1 MRWRREPRK
10 IYATFFFSEAHQSWA
25 VGPLGRW
32 AVGPLGRWAVG
43 PLGRWAVGPLT
54 GIALVSACG
63 VSQAQSQWNVTTTSI
78 PTNVQGPP
86 ALNPIGNGAI
96 TGTINTKVNNQWMTS
111 SLDRN
116 WGIGPTGNYF
126 AYIPYVQGNAGK
138 SGDFVQSA
146 GTWKYK
152 FYIQPSNSNPGDE
165 LPPLPDSIP
174 MMWNLDAGAYVP
186 DAGADLADVEA
197 TVSAGDG
204 TSTTATSPGN
214 WFLFRKQLFQ
224 LPTKNATVQ
233 NGIYVVE
240 AESPVL
246 SAKITAGGGTGQ
258 IGYSIHAYVNATAQQ
273 DYRSVTLSRAGA
285 REERQ
290 DLQNGEWHGYSDS
303 IYSAHSP
310 VIYPNDDLFYPL
322 SIGVNYAGNWSRWG
336 TGYNVSPSWTTS
348 GFEPVDGTN
357 NSSAWGKT
365 KFGTPIRSVT
375 NFHGIPYYNGLE
387 GEPTGAETFDTT
399 YTAVDNGDGATAKSY
414 YHLTLHDPVE
424 KDGADDIS
432 TYHVTFPMSN
442 GSDIAYIGE
451 NSATES
457 ERPLVE
463 VGHSTQYGYGIT
475 ATVGI
480 EGVASL
486 LGLSAEASA
495 QAESTTTITATT
507 TKRVPHLTEGQKVY
521 LVADHP
527 FQRTHVRFWKYDE
540 GGKVKRMLRISDE
553 GVTPPAEI
561 EVHHEAFQD
570 TAAQA
575 TYDWSPIYEESQLDI
590 GNLPHTPAPEL
601 PYDYSGGSS

>member
-1 MRWRREPRK
+1 MAKTRSAMASGAEEK
-10 IYATFFFSEAHQSWA
+10 YAAFFFFEAHQSWA

-43 PLGRWAVGPLT
+43 PLGRWAVGPLMLTIAGLCALPLPEAQAGEWSLRWYKSPQTPPSGDYIEGDT
-54 GIALVSACG
+54 GDDLKSSVTSPTVHTANLNYNLTATPVLFYAPEDDDLENDPMPETVSLWVRGRFNDSYTVIYEADSPTGANKQDGQIPGASMTLTGLTGSTSHLVFSGLGNTDQAVITPMASEKPFGKRIYTKPTKGAPSHEGKPYIVFDPVTISG
-63 VSQAQSQWNVTTTSI
+63 VASLTDD
-78 PTNVQGPP
+78 PY
-86 ALNPIGNGAI
+86 GAI
-96 TGTINTKVNNQWMTS
+96 FIGGWFDGG
-111 SLDRN
+111 LD
-116 WGIGPTGNYF
+116 
-126 AYIPYVQGNAGK
+126 Q
-138 SGDFVQSA
+138 
-146 GTWKYK
+146 
-152 FYIQPSNSNPGDE
+152 
-165 LPPLPDSIP
+165 
-174 MMWNLDAGAYVP
+174 
-186 DAGADLADVEA
+186 
-197 TVSAGDG
+197 
-204 TSTTATSPGN
+204 
-214 WFLFRKQLFQ
+214 
-224 LPTKNATVQ
+224 
-233 NGIYVVE
+233 
-240 AESPVL
+240 
-246 SAKITAGGGTGQ
+246 
-258 IGYSIHAYVNATAQQ
+258 
-273 DYRSVTLSRAGA
+273 RSVTLSRTGA

-290 DLQNGEWHGYSDS
+290 ELQNGEWHGYSDS

-322 SIGVNYAGNWSRWG
+322 SIGVNYAGNWLRWG

-399 YTAVDNGDGATAKSY
+399 YTAVDNGDGATAKAY
-414 YHLTLHDPVE
+414 YHLTLHNPVE

-432 TYHVTFPMSN
+432 TYHITFPMSN
-442 GSDIAYIGE
+442 GSDITYIGE

-575 TYDWSPIYEESQLDI
+575 TYHWSPIYEESQLDI